1 MQTDMNSVA
10 NSSIYK
16 FNGSQESFVA
26 LPEGLMFQP
35 SRGFTFTAWVQQDPG
50 NEGWDLEKNSLSA

>member
-26 LPEGLMFQP
+26 LPEGLTFQP

-50 NEGWDLEKNSLSA
+50 NEG

>member
-1 MQTDMNSVA
+1 MNSLG

-26 LPEGLMFQP
+26 LPEELTFQL

-50 NEGWDLEKNSLSA
+50 NEGWDLEKTQLLALA